1 MEIRKFRPNDLK
13 RVFEIEN
20 MSFDQSYGINMFQ
33 QLYEMGIGFLV
44 AEEDGYVIG
53 YVMFWIKYEN
63 QGHIIS
69 IAIDK
74 NYRRLGAGT
83 QLLVKAIAI
92 LSLLRIDAIYLEV
105 KESNEGAVKFY
116 ENFHFKKPG
125 VDVPRGRIRFLP
137 VYPRVRLPLYR
148 LRLFLADHRRRA
160 VFSG

>member
-1 MEIRKFRPNDLK
+1 MIIRKFAPTDLK

-44 AEEDGYVIG
+44 AEHEGYVIG

-69 IAIDK
+69 IAVDK
-74 NYRRLGAGT
+74 NYRRMGAGT

-92 LSLLRIDAIYLEV
+92 LALLPIETIYLEV
-105 KESNEGAVKFY
+105 NENNTGAVEFYKNFNFKVDRVVPGYY
-116 ENFHFKKPG
+116 ENGDGTIVMYIH
-125 VDVPRGRIRFLP
+125 
-137 VYPRVRLPLYR
+137 
-148 LRLFLADHRRRA
+148 LRERH
-160 VFSG
+160 VSGE

>member
-1 MEIRKFRPNDLK
+1 MIFKSVMIIRKFAPTDLK

-44 AEEDGYVIG
+44 AEEDDYVIG

-69 IAIDK
+69 IAVDK
-74 NYRRLGAGT
+74 NYRRKGAGT

-92 LSLLRIDAIYLEV
+92 LSLLDLHTIYLEV
-105 KESNEGAVKFY
+105 NENNEGAVEFYKNFNFKIDRVVPGYY
-116 ENFHFKKPG
+116 ENGDGAIVMYLH
-125 VDVPRGRIRFLP
+125 
-137 VYPRVRLPLYR
+137 
-148 LRLFLADHRRRA
+148 LR
-160 VFSG
+160 

>member
-1 MEIRKFRPNDLK
+1 MIIRKFAPTDLK

-44 AEEDGYVIG
+44 AEHEGYVIG

-69 IAIDK
+69 IAVDK

-92 LSLLRIDAIYLEV
+92 LGLLPIETIYLEV
-105 KESNEGAVKFY
+105 NENNTGAVEFYKNFNFKVDRVVPGYY
-116 ENFHFKKPG
+116 ENGDGAIVMYIHLWERH
-125 VDVPRGRIRFLP
+125 V
-137 VYPRVRLPLYR
+137 
-148 LRLFLADHRRRA
+148 
-160 VFSG
+160 SGE